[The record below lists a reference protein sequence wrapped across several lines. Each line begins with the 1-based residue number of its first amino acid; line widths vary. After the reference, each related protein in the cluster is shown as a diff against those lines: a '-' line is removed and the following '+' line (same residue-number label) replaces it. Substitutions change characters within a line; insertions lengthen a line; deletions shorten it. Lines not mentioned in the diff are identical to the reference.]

1 MQAIQCINISSSTLN
16 SIKFAENVLITI
28 QSYITLSAFL
38 TDSFSH
44 YYFNLPILTT
54 FLPLLLLLLF
64 LSSPSFSLLFS
75 HQSLYNVHLKAT
87 LKVDYVRDWSIS
99 LICLE
104 GVYLVVLLEC
114 LLCFLS
120 KDKKKTLI
128 QVKRRKTLQP

>member
-38 TDSFSH
+38 TDSFSQ

-54 FLPLLLLLLF
+54 FLPLLLLF